1 MTPSVSR
8 ALNVVF
14 MLAVCGILLGAFA
27 VQFLARELPCPLCL
41 VQRLA
46 ILGVGLGAMLNVIY
60 GARPR
65 YYGVA
70 LLSAIFGGVVA
81 GRHILLH
88 IAPDDPGYGSAFL
101 GLHLY
106 TWSFL
111 AFVGTGVVLSAMLFL
126 DSQFAATTLQALPA
140 ISQMPSV
147 ADAPSCCVGPARL
160 SVFARLAVTLFIAVA
175 AANFVCVFLLCGLG
189 PCPGN
194 PTHYELLSRG
204 S

>member
-8 ALNVVF
+8 TLNAVF
-14 MLAVCGILLGAFA
+14 VLVVCGILLGAFA
-27 VQFLARELPCPLCL
+27 VQFVVGELPCPLCL
-41 VQRLA
+41 LQRLA
-46 ILGVGLGAMLNVIY
+46 MLGVGLGAMLNVVY
-60 GARPR
+60 GSRPR

-88 IAPDDPGYGSAFL
+88 IAPGDPGYGSAFL

-126 DSQFAATTLQALPA
+126 DSQFAPPTLPALPA
-140 ISQMPSV
+140 KPSA
-147 ADAPSCCVGPARL
+147 ADAHSCVAGRPRL
-160 SVFARLAVTLFIAVA
+160 NIFARLAVLLFIALA
-175 AANFVCVFLLCGLG
+175 AANFVCVLLLCGLG

-194 PTHYELLSRG
+194 PTHYELLSRWG
-204 S
+204 